1 LIVEVVK
8 SSRYGVVKSVVRRD
22 GEGYVYEVSGEREG
36 ERAGDFSN
44 ADRGRIYNSGT
55 ILVGGA

>member
-1 LIVEVVK
+1 VK